1 MKTDP
6 SFQGLPGSSRQ
17 APISS
22 CPNPATI
29 TPMLKRVLIV
39 DDSPL
44 VRKAVCSLF
53 TLDGFSV
60 CGEAGDGA
68 QAVEEAKQTRP
79 DIIVLDFSMP
89 VMDGIRAAKALKQIM
104 PDVPLILFTAHAGSA
119 LEKDALAAGITAII
133 SKQQDASDLVTKAHE
148 LLSPKC
154 EAETRISDRQYPVR
168 TMLSREH
175 PECCGLAHRLRP
187 EGAFRLSKQKQDAQ
201 FAQLVQPSQGRV
213 YRLALRITR
222 KPEDAEDVQ
231 QETMLKVHRK
241 LGQFEGRS
249 RFTTWIS
256 RIAINE
262 ALMCVRKRRSTVHE
276 ALDETMPSTDEILS
290 RDDFQ
295 SVIEGADAA
304 YSRKELRD
312 LLRRAVATLRP
323 ANRVV
328 FLLRA
333 IEQLS
338 TTETA
343 RVLKISASS
352 VKARLRRARSE
363 LQDYLRNACSDATH
377 EHLNGMAKPDSD
389 RQPVHEG
396 WLI

>member
-1 MKTDP
+1 MKTNP
-6 SFQGLPGSSRQ
+6 SFQGLPSSSSR
-17 APISS
+17 APIGS
-22 CPNPATI
+22 CPSST
-29 TPMLKRVLIV
+29 LKRVLIV

-68 QAVEEAKQTRP
+68 QAVEQAGQTRP

-89 VMDGIRAAKALKQIM
+89 VMDGIRAAKALRQVM

-148 LLSPKC
+148 LLSPKR
-154 EAETRISDRQYPVR
+154 EAETRISDHEYPVR

-175 PECCGLAHRLRP
+175 PECCGLAHSLRA
-187 EGAFRLSKQKQDAQ
+187 EGAFCLSKQKQDAQ

-262 ALMCVRKRRSTVHE
+262 ALMCVRKRRSIMHA
-276 ALDETMPSTDEILS
+276 ALDETMPSTDEILT
-290 RDDFQ
+290 RNDFR
-295 SVIEGADAA
+295 SVIEGPEAA

-312 LLRRAVATLRP
+312 LLRRAIENLRP
-323 ANRVV
+323 AHRVV
-328 FLLRA
+328 FVLWA

-338 TTETA
+338 TTDTA
-343 RVLKISASS
+343 RVLKISVSA
-352 VKARLRRARSE
+352 VKARLCRARRD
-363 LQDYLRNACSDATH
+363 LQEYLRTACPGATH
-377 EHLNGMAKPDSD
+377 EHPNGMAKPDSD